1 MQSAFR
7 AIVSGRVR
15 MVRYRSFVYNHA
27 RDLGLVGEVENLPD
41 NTVRVVA
48 EGEKESLDE
57 LIAAL
62 KQGPI
67 LARVDNVVVEWLAP
81 AHMFKKFIIRN
92 PWTV

>member
-1 MQSAFR
+1 
-7 AIVSGRVR
+7 
-15 MVRYRSFVYNHA
+15 MVRYRSFVYDHA